1 VRLDRG
7 LLVLAGQT
15 LTIAMVGVLAG
26 LLLWRL
32 THQPPPPRA
41 GQRAPAFS
49 LQRLNGGG
57 TVSLASLRGKTVV
70 LNFFA
75 SYCLPCKREAPA
87 LEKVWREYRSQGVV
101 VLGIDT
107 DDISNDARTFIA
119 AHGVTYPTVG
129 VATVG
134 LAARYGTANLP
145 TTYVLNR
152 QGRVVGGQILGPVSD
167 QPFSDD
173 LSSYL
178 HAALKS

>member
-7 LLVLAGQT
+7 RLVLAGQT
-15 LTIAMVGVLAG
+15 LAIAGVGVLAG
-26 LLLWRL
+26 LLVWKL
-32 THQPPPPRA
+32 THQAPPPRV

-57 TVSLASLRGKTVV
+57 PLSLASLRGKAVV

-75 SYCLPCKREAPA
+75 SWCVPCKREAPV
-87 LEKVWREYRSQGVV
+87 LEHVWRDYRSQGVV

-107 DDISNDARTFIA
+107 NDASNDARKFIS

-129 VATVG
+129 G
-134 LAARYGTANLP
+134 ARYGLMAKYGLP
-145 TTYVLNR
+145 GLPVTYVLNR
-152 QGRVVGGQILGPVSD
+152 QGRIVGGQIAGAVSD
-167 QPFSDD
+167 QPFSAD
-173 LSSYL
+173 LNRYI